1 MVESEICNVEVGKL
15 LSLPVFLLSYLGDG
29 SIQPLNEM
37 NHKWKSKE
45 LGEKDGGTSETIC
58 LLNLDLQTGPREEA
72 KIIF

>member
-37 NHKWKSKE
+37 NHK
-45 LGEKDGGTSETIC
+45 
-58 LLNLDLQTGPREEA
+58 
-72 KIIF
+72 